1 MRIPSTRKIPTII
14 LKPIETTSNFT
25 QKEIALA
32 VADPILILGL
42 RDENLHTLETAA
54 PSVRIT
60 VRGQM
65 AKLSGPASD
74 VEAVA
79 RIVEEMVAM
88 GNATGR
94 VTRQDMWTLLA
105 LYYPQGE
112 NVSRSGGRI
121 EERAGGR
128 KGHRNGSGAAAAGMG
143 TAAGTETGKGTAAGS
158 GTRKGTAT
166 GTGTSPETDID
177 EGIAETET
185 DSDFDRRRSA
195 AAAGIRAGFMK
206 EGDSQGTIILHTHS
220 GESVRAKTAGQQTI
234 VDACAMNDIVF
245 AIGPAGTGKTYTSV
259 ALAVKALKERRV
271 KKIIL
276 ARPAVE
282 AGENL
287 GFLPGDLKE
296 KIDPYLR
303 PLYDALEEMIETE
316 KLEHLMAKN
325 TIEIAPLA
333 YMRGRTLNNAFVILD
348 EAQNATNTQMKM
360 FLTRIGFH
368 SQAIITGDITQT
380 DLPKKQQSGLISI
393 QEILQNV
400 NGISFVYLDQS
411 DVVRHKL
418 VRDIIDAYEK
428 FEHEQEAGK
437 G

>member
-65 AKLSGPASD
+65 AKLSGPAAD

-112 NVSRSGGRI
+112 SVARSGGRI
-121 EERAGGR
+121 EERADGR
-128 KGHRNGSGAAAAGMG
+128 KGNRNGSGAAAAGMG
-143 TAAGTETGKGTAAGS
+143 TGKGTA
-158 GTRKGTAT
+158 KGTST
-166 GTGTSPETDID
+166 GTGLD

-185 DSDFDRRRSA
+185 RSDFDRTRSA
-195 AAAGIRAGFMK
+195 AAAGIRAGFTK